1 MGKPTGFMEIEKI
14 DRDYKPV
21 SDRISNY
28 KEFIVPLSKEET
40 IKII

>member
-21 SDRISNY
+21 SERISNY
-28 KEFIVPLSKEET
+28 KERKCRSNFS
-40 IKII
+40 